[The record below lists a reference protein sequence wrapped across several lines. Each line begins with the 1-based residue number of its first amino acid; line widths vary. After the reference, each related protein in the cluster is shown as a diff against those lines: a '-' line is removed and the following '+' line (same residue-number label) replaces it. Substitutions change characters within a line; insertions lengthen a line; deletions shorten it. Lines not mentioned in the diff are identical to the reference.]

1 MCHSVA
7 LQGLKEVQ
15 RTHALDSDP
24 PNLVRIRRPHI
35 LHMAHT
41 VAPHGVILLLSREE
55 SQGVHH
61 HLQGMV
67 ATESRQGLHRCHFSG
82 VVRPESNCLGVKRM
96 PTRLKGMS
104 LQGQPDP
111 ATWYPM
117 LLVQLHRVQRGRRVT
132 GGVKHLTQDGRKAIM
147 RKEVRAKT
155 SVSSTDG
162 SG

>member
-7 LQGLKEVQ
+7 LQGLKAVQ
-15 RTHALDSDP
+15 RTHALNSDP
-24 PNLVRIRRPHI
+24 PNQVRIHCPHI

-41 VAPHGVILLLSREE
+41 VTPHGVILLLSREE

-67 ATESRQGLHRCHFSG
+67 ATESCQSLHGCRFSG
-82 VVRPESNCLGVKRM
+82 VVHPESNCLGVKKT

-104 LQGQPDP
+104 LQGQLDS
-111 ATWYPM
+111 ATWYLM

-132 GGVKHLTQDGRKAIM
+132 GGVKHFPQDGRKAIV
-147 RKEVRAKT
+147 RKEVRAET
-155 SVSSTDG
+155 SVSSTG
-162 SG
+162 GGG